1 VPGGMSS
8 YALAVGALLT
18 GLLAQSLATAVAV
31 ECFMRKGQTALAG
44 RSWLALAVASL
55 IFALQQGFAL
65 ELAVST
71 GLHDLR
77 QALFSGGA
85 SALLALAVYGFRR
98 LA

>member
-1 VPGGMSS
+1 MSS
-8 YALAVGALLT
+8 FALAIGALLVA
-18 GLLAQSLATAVAV
+18 LLAQSLATAVAV
-31 ECFMRKGQTALAG
+31 ECYLRKGQPALAR

-55 IFALQQGFAL
+55 IFALQHGYAL
-65 ELAVST
+65 ELAAST

-77 QALFSGGA
+77 QAVLSGGA